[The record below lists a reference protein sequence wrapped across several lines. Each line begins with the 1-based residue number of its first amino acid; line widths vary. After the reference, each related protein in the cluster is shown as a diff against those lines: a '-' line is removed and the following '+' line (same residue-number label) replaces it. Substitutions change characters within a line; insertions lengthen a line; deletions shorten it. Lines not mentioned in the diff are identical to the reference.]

1 MEAGGDMTLVQAV
14 YPEVFKTLRCGV
26 IFHAGKFCGVS
37 KGLLVITVVSDNLPA
52 VFLSGFE
59 VSLQFWA
66 SPNGPFKS

>member
-1 MEAGGDMTLVQAV
+1 MEAGGDVTLVQAV
-14 YPEVFKTLRCGV
+14 YPEVFKTLQFGV
-26 IFHAGKFCGVS
+26 IFYAGKFCGAS

-59 VSLQFWA
+59 MSLQFWA